1 MKNGSGRGKTTHAQ
15 VAAFMRVTAKHSIKI
30 ISRVRQPG
38 TESGNDTENDQSKA
52 LVSVRD
58 YICADS
64 VIL

>member
-1 MKNGSGRGKTTHAQ
+1 MKNGSGREKTTHAQ
-15 VAAFMRVTAKHSIKI
+15 VAAFMRVTKHSMKI
-30 ISRVRQPG
+30 VSRVRQPG

-52 LVSVRD
+52 LASVRD